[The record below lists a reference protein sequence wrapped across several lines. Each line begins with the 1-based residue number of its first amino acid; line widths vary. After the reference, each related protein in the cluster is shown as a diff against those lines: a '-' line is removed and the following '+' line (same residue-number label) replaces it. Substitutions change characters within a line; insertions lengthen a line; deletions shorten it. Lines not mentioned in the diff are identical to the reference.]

1 MMVTKKQLSNLGWS
15 QELIDAVFEAH
26 TQIDWDKFEHPL
38 HEPIPS
44 PPTATS
50 NKMIAGE
57 SCQNNDTSWVV
68 FNPVHVD
75 PDH

>member
-1 MMVTKKQLSNLGWS
+1 MVTKKQLSNLGWS
-15 QELIDAVFEAH
+15 QKLIDAVFEAH
-26 TQIDWDKFEHPL
+26 AQIDWEKFERPP
-38 HEPIPS
+38 HEQIPS

-57 SCQNNDTSWVV
+57 SCPDSVTSWIV
-68 FNPVHVD
+68 FNPANRD